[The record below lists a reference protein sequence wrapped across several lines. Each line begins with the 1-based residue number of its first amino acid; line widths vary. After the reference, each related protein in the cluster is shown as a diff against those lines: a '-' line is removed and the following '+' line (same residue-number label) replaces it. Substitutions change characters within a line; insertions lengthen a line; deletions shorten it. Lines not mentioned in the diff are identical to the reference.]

1 MFLIAKTRKNT
12 NFPNGLYR
20 KHSKSEPALSCNLK
34 MNTKIRLF
42 FILCL
47 IFPMVLF
54 SQRPSLEK
62 LTNRT
67 AENATPKVDTLGK
80 DSLKVNIVKTLKIS
94 KDALD
99 EPVDYKAKDSIIF
112 ENSKNLIHLYGDASV
127 KYQTI
132 EVKAA
137 YIVLNIKENLAT
149 AEARKDSSGRTAGVP
164 IFSDKDQ
171 TFKSQKM
178 RYNFKNKKGV
188 VYDVQTLQQNLY
200 VLGEKTKF
208 VGKKD
213 STQNDVIY
221 SKNAILTTCSDP
233 HPHFG
238 IRANKMK
245 VIANKLI
252 IVGPSNLEIGGVPT
266 PVWLPFGFYPVPKTK
281 QTGLIFPNYYGYQS
295 RNNQGFGVE
304 GLGWYFPINKH
315 HDLKLTGKAYTIGTW
330 GIRAESNYN
339 YRYRFTGNFTLGY
352 DDLVTERE
360 LIKTHSRPI
369 TITWTHNQDSKAR
382 PNQTFSANIRIETN
396 AQVLQKN
403 VLNDVR
409 SVSSNSNSS
418 GINYSRQF
426 PGKPFN
432 FTAGLQQSQNIRTH
446 VMTLDPTI
454 NLNVNTLYPLKKL
467 KRQGKDDLLN
477 TIYEGFNINTGANI
491 RAQMNTYD
499 TLLFKKETYEKRLR
513 AGLAYSAS
521 ASIPFKILKFVTFS
535 PKASFSQ
542 NVNFDQIKKIYRDT
556 QFTRKIPTLDPSGK
570 PITKDEIVYGK
581 IDTVKSWGLNP
592 VSNFSMGVN
601 TSAILYGTKQF
612 KKGYFRGIRHQMN
625 MNLDFN
631 YTPNLN
637 KANWCD
643 SILIPSTDKNLRR
656 KSEYSVFEGSV
667 LGTPSCDVISKGSK
681 SITIGTTH
689 NLQIKVKGRKDSIA
703 KKIVILNNLDISTSI
718 GLNKD
723 TLRMSRFMPRIN
735 QNILYGLVN
744 LTLNTTFTPYVQGRK
759 TNNSTT
765 WDNTRDYAWD
775 KKSIYATENGKFR
788 IPKPVLF
795 EKADFNISSRAS
807 IKEIRDLLNKKSE
820 ITKLDT
826 TKSSLKKPI
835 KDNEKSKENLRDVM
849 SLIENFSLSH
859 VITFEMNRNT
869 ASNKDTI
876 FIRNNSLTLNGS
888 IPLSNNWRLDFGS
901 IGYDFGT
908 KRPTYAALGIFRD
921 LHCWDIGGSWYP
933 SRGTF
938 FFTLKVKNAPLDFLK
953 APIQKQNEYRF

>member
-12 NFPNGLYR
+12 NFPSGLHR

-67 AENATPKVDTLGK
+67 ALDVAPKVDTLGK
-80 DSLKVNIVKTLKIS
+80 DSLKVNIIKTLKIS

-99 EPVDYKAKDSIIF
+99 EPVEYKAKDSIIF

-164 IFSDKDQ
+164 VFSDKDQ

-266 PVWLPFGFYPVPKTK
+266 PVWLPFGFYPVTKTK
-281 QTGLIFPNYYGYQS
+281 QTGLIFPNYYGF
-295 RNNQGFGVE
+295 RPGQGLGLE
-304 GLGWYFPINKH
+304 GIGWYFPINKH
-315 HDLKLTGKAYTIGTW
+315 HDLKLTANAYTVGSW
-330 GIRAESNYN
+330 GLRAESNYN
-339 YRYRFTGNFTLGY
+339 YRYKFSGNFTLSY
-352 DDLVTERE
+352 DNLVTEKE
-360 LIKTHSRPI
+360 LVKTSNRPI
-369 TITWTHNQDSKAR
+369 SITWRHTQDSKAR
-382 PNQTFSANIRIETN
+382 PNQSFSANINIQTN
-396 AQVLQKN
+396 AQVLQRN
-403 VLNDVR
+403 VLNSVPDVR
-409 SVSSNSNSS
+409 SNSNSS
-418 GINYSRQF
+418 GINYARQF

-432 FTAGLQQSQNIRTH
+432 FTAGIQQNQNIRTH
-446 VMTLDPTI
+446 VMVLEPTI

-477 TIYEGFNINTGANI
+477 TIYEGFNISTGANM
-491 RAQMNTYD
+491 RANMNTYD

-513 AGLAYSAS
+513 AGLAYNANAS
-521 ASIPFKILKFVTFS
+521 VPLNIFKIITIS
-535 PKASFSQ
+535 PNANFSQ

-556 QFTRKIPTLDPSGK
+556 QFVRKVPTTDASGK
-570 PITKDEIVYGK
+570 PTTKDEIVYGK

-592 VSNFSMGVN
+592 VTNFNMGVSAN
-601 TSAILYGTKQF
+601 TILYGTKQF

-625 MNLDFN
+625 ASVGFN
-631 YTPNLN
+631 YAPNLN
-637 KANWCD
+637 KAAWCD
-643 SILIPSTDKNLRR
+643 SIRLPSTDKNLRK

-667 LGTPSCDVISKGSK
+667 LGTPSCDRISKGNKFINIS
-681 SITIGTTH
+681 TTH

-718 GLNKD
+718 DLNKD
-723 TLRMSRFMPRIN
+723 TLRMSRFMPSIN

-744 LTLNTTFTPYVQGRK
+744 LSLRTTFTPYVQGRK
-759 TNNSTT
+759 TSNSTT
-765 WDNTRDYAWD
+765 WNDTRDYAWD

-795 EKADFNISSRAS
+795 EQANFNISSRAS
-807 IKEIRDLLNKKSE
+807 IKEIRDLINKKSGVA
-820 ITKLDT
+820 KVDT
-826 TKSSLKKPI
+826 TKNSLKKPT
-835 KDNEKSKENLRDVM
+835 KDSEKTSENLRDVI

-859 VITFEMNRNT
+859 VMNFEMNRNT
-869 ASNKDTI
+869 KNNKDTI
-876 FIRNNSLTLNGS
+876 FMNTNNITLNGS

-933 SRGTF
+933 TRGTF
-938 FFTLKVKNAPLDFLK
+938 FFTLKVKSAPLDFLK
-953 APIQKQNEYRF
+953 APIQKQNAYLF